1 MCVFSRSVMSVS
13 LRPHGLQSTRLLC
26 PGILQ
31 NTEVGCHFLF
41 QGIFLTQGLNPR
53 LFHWQADSLP
63 LSHVRSPILKYVTC
77 KFKCQTWEFLWVQ
90 KLFQDTFCFYFQ
102 GDSGARSFICTLG
115 TTTMNEIILSSFWI
129 QTLGGH
135 SFSTS
140 LTQFILCKKPLATRS
155 FSGFPFVSQGHEK
168 EGERKK
174 EIKNSPLKADMLRD
188 PVLELSGWAKECQ
201 ALQLRGPS
209 SVLATCL

>member
-13 LRPHGLQSTRLLC
+13 LLPHGLQSTRLLC

-41 QGIFLTQGLNPR
+41 QGIFLTQGLNPC

-140 LTQFILCKKPLATRS
+140 LTLFILCKKPLATRS
-155 FSGFPFVSQGHEK
+155 FSGSPFVSQGHEK

-174 EIKNSPLKADMLRD
+174 EIKNSPLKADTLRD

-201 ALQLRGPS
+201 ALQLCGPS

>member
-26 PGILQ
+26 PGNFPGK

-41 QGIFLTQGLNPR
+41 QGVFPTQGLNPH
-53 LFHWQADSLP
+53 LFRWQADSL
-63 LSHVRSPILKYVTC
+63 LSHVRSPILKHVIC
-77 KFKCQTWEFLWVQ
+77 KFKCQTWEFLWAQ

-115 TTTMNEIILSSFWI
+115 TTTMIEIILSSFWI

-155 FSGFPFVSQGHEK
+155 FSGLPFCISRPWKG
-168 EGERKK
+168 GRKK
-174 EIKNSPLKADMLRD
+174 KRN
-188 PVLELSGWAKECQ
+188 
-201 ALQLRGPS
+201 
-209 SVLATCL
+209 